1 MRKITL
7 SIKRRTWPRQ
17 SGRHRYQSLQLCA
30 LHLQSVRQRKL
41 KEMEA
46 EGVPAKYRAELARKK
61 MTNW

>member
-1 MRKITL
+1 MAWVDVTG
-7 SIKRRTWPRQ
+7 W
-17 SGRHRYQSLQLCA
+17 SGLAVLTGNLMSKSDDVAFALQA
-30 LHLQSVRQRKL
+30 VRQRKL

>member
-1 MRKITL
+1 MI
-7 SIKRRTWPRQ
+7 PDVMPAA
-17 SGRHRYQSLQLCA
+17 CV
-30 LHLQSVRQRKL
+30 LQSVRQRKL